1 MSNEPERK
9 YTVYSENK
17 SKNYVRFLI
26 KNDGSEDS
34 EAIFLKDWEW
44 KRVKSYAYSPHPQ
57 ISLKIEVEWWHL

>member
-34 EAIFLKDWEW
+34 EAIFLKD
-44 KRVKSYAYSPHPQ
+44 
-57 ISLKIEVEWWHL
+57 